1 MLITEQ
7 MLTILSQ
14 ALDTLLSNRAYT
26 LLLTAPS
33 LLLAYLAHRTTHGQ
47 TLWRVLLAEVAK
59 HPEAAT
65 DTLGI
70 LVGGEARE
78 AVEGLTA
85 VDAGSEL
92 AGTTSS
98 ADSAGTSTSTPSSP
112 EGPLDAL
119 FAAISP
125 LPVPVPTPLLAQ
137 VLQRGELFLSPIA
150 WHGALARVVSAFA
163 ARVEAALVSPVPAPA
178 AAPLSF
184 STFDADLQLLASVLA
199 GRPEAAA
206 ADARALLPALWVFAY
221 VLPLTVPPEER
232 EADAVGVARNIWL
245 QWREE
250 GEDGARAE
258 VVEEVKRRLGVLVC
272 STDVCVTCVPPFFL
286 LLDVRC

>member
-1 MLITEQ
+1 MW
-7 MLTILSQ
+7 
-14 ALDTLLSNRAYT
+14 RA
-26 LLLTAPS
+26 
-33 LLLAYLAHRTTHGQ
+33 
-47 TLWRVLLAEVAK
+47 LLAEVAK
-59 HPEAAT
+59 HPEAAA
-65 DTLGI
+65 DALGI

-85 VDAGSEL
+85 VDAGVAIASP
-92 AGTTSS
+92 S
-98 ADSAGTSTSTPSSP
+98 ADSAGISTPSSS

-163 ARVEAALVSPVPAPA
+163 ARVEAALVSPVPASA

-184 STFDADLQLLASVLA
+184 SVFNADLQLLASVLA

-250 GEDGARAE
+250 GEEVARAE

-272 STDVCVTCVPPFFL
+272 STDVCVTCVLPFFL
-286 LLDVRC
+286 LLDVRR